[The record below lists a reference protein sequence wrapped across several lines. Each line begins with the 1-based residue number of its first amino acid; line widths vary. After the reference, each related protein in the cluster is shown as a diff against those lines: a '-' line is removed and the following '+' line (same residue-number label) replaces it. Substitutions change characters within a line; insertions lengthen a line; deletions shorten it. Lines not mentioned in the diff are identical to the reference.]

1 MYKTLDAILETELN
15 ASWLTV
21 GDGRYGND
29 AKYIIDKHGD
39 AVASDISDILL
50 KEAAMSGHIPKYS
63 QENGEHLSFTDAAFD
78 YVLCKEAY
86 HHFPRPMIALYEML
100 RVANSGVFLIEPSD
114 NHINDTVFKLLFSRI
129 KLTLKRLLGHGSS
142 RHDFESS
149 GNYVFRISKRE
160 IEKVAMGLDYRTV
173 AFKGINDAYFPG
185 VEFEKQS
192 ENSPTKT
199 KVKALIGINNF
210 LCNIG
215 ITNHGLLATIIFKKI
230 LSEKLQKKLISSGFD
245 LVNLPENPYING

>member
-1 MYKTLDAILETELN
+1 
-15 ASWLTV
+15 
-21 GDGRYGND
+21 
-29 AKYIIDKHGD
+29 
-39 AVASDISDILL
+39 
-50 KEAAMSGHIPKYS
+50 
-63 QENGEHLSFTDAAFD
+63 
-78 YVLCKEAY
+78 
-86 HHFPRPMIALYEML
+86 
-100 RVANSGVFLIEPSD
+100 
-114 NHINDTVFKLLFSRI
+114 
-129 KLTLKRLLGHGSS
+129 
-142 RHDFESS
+142 
-149 GNYVFRISKRE
+149 
-160 IEKVAMGLDYRTV
+160 MGLDYRTV